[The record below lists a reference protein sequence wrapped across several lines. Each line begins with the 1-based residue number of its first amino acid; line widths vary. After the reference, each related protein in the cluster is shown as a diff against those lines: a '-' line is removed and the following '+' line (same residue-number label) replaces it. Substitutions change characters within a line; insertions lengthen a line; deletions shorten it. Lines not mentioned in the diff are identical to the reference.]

1 MSEKT
6 IYQLIYKL
14 IFINIFSIIKIG
26 SILFIVFFLMLIDTK
41 INILKK
47 TIMKLKK
54 NRKKIRRL
62 NENIQ
67 RNLNEVDEYDNYM
80 ILYFKE
86 DCNYSE
92 GFNNG
97 FRNDISFIIN
107 RENNTHLSSTEQL
120 IIHKNIGIEIH
131 FNRTVQN
138 LENFFYK
145 SFDKYGKFSIT

>member
-26 SILFIVFFLMLIDTK
+26 SILFIVFFLMLIDSK

-62 NENIQ
+62 MKI
-67 RNLNEVDEYDNYM
+67 
-80 ILYFKE
+80 FK
-86 DCNYSE
+86 
-92 GFNNG
+92 G
-97 FRNDISFIIN
+97 
-107 RENNTHLSSTEQL
+107 T
-120 IIHKNIGIEIH
+120 
-131 FNRTVQN
+131 
-138 LENFFYK
+138 
-145 SFDKYGKFSIT
+145 

>member
-26 SILFIVFFLMLIDTK
+26 SILFIVFFLMLIDSK

-62 NENIQ
+62 NENNQ
-67 RNLNEVDEYDNYM
+67 RNLNEVDEYDN
-80 ILYFKE
+80 
-86 DCNYSE
+86 
-92 GFNNG
+92 
-97 FRNDISFIIN
+97 
-107 RENNTHLSSTEQL
+107 
-120 IIHKNIGIEIH
+120 
-131 FNRTVQN
+131 
-138 LENFFYK
+138 
-145 SFDKYGKFSIT
+145 

>member
-62 NENIQ
+62 NENNQ
-67 RNLNEVDEYDNYM
+67 RNLNEVDEYDN
-80 ILYFKE
+80 
-86 DCNYSE
+86 
-92 GFNNG
+92 
-97 FRNDISFIIN
+97 
-107 RENNTHLSSTEQL
+107 
-120 IIHKNIGIEIH
+120 
-131 FNRTVQN
+131 
-138 LENFFYK
+138 
-145 SFDKYGKFSIT
+145 